1 MDLLLQTLG
10 SGEGPDNADQ
20 DGDMVKELFAKFSNP
35 TTHREEQPE
44 LQSKHEPS
52 VTVEIPVTSF
62 NDLSQYEYLPGHFDV
77 RYVISEIS
85 EADAGLSYQVKL
97 QSGETEMMSFAQLQS
112 LQNGPEALSN
122 FLNYGPDHYISSRSA
137 SAVPSEEQSSS
148 SDSDIPDMRRSRRTT
163 RGQRS
168 GFTAFFEAI
177 SSDEATRHTRR
188 KRSPSSE
195 DIIASSGA
203 TSKKRRVLRRR
214 QRDTRSVVSLSEE
227 SDYSAPKG
235 TRHSTRT
242 RKSKKRSLRER
253 NEDDISNAE
262 DTPRTQ
268 KFFGAKEVFRKVPE
282 HDAFRQRHRNV
293 CEVCHIIGDDYTKGP
308 LVFCQGCTSAYH
320 QGCLGPRSAREHL
333 VTKVAEDLFLL
344 QCRRCLGISHAKDP
358 SNFHQSRCSICNIRG
373 NMSKPIRE
381 RLTPKQE
388 QQLRQQNGG
397 KDPITPFDMS
407 RVNDVENLLFRC
419 TTCRRGF
426 HFEHLSEITHMT
438 WQCEDCA
445 SVPGE
450 VGAIVAWRPV
460 AHKSDAAKGA
470 DREYLIKW
478 KNKSY
483 NHTTWM
489 PGSWVWGF
497 VNHHMRRAFMRS
509 DKSLEPCMTAEEA
522 IPEDFLLVDI
532 VFDVRFAGASP
543 DTGRKRSFAE
553 DVARVDDV
561 VEMYVKFKGL
571 PYEDVAWDTPP
582 ERSSNPERWESFRA
596 AYEDWVKREYTHIPN
611 QDNLRRRVAHV
622 RKQNFSSN
630 VVKSGQ
636 PETMTGGQIMDYQKD
651 GLDWLYYMWYKQQ
664 NAILA
669 DEMGLGKTIQVI
681 GLMATL
687 VQYHK
692 CWPFL
697 IVVPNSTCPNWRKE
711 IKTWV
716 PSLRVVTYYGSAF
729 SRKLAQDYEM
739 FADDDTSLRCHVV
752 VASYETLVD
761 DASRRLLSKVPWAGL
776 IVDEG
781 QRLKNDKSQLYDA
794 LSRIKFPF
802 KILLT
807 GTPLQNNIRELF
819 NLLQFCDPSKRAD
832 DLENEYGDLSKEN
845 ILELHNMIRPFFL
858 RRTKAQVLTFLPPVA
873 QIIVPVSMTTVQKK
887 LYKSILAKN
896 PQLIKAIFQRKEG
909 TRSLKQTEKH
919 NLNNILMQLRK
930 CLCHPFVYS
939 RAIEEKTTNTAVSHR
954 HLVDAAAKFQLLEL
968 MLPKLKNRGHR
979 VLIFSQF
986 LENLDIIEDFLEGVG
1001 LTYLRL
1007 DGRMTSL
1014 EKQKTIDAYN
1024 AEDSPYFAFLLST
1037 RSGGVGINL
1046 ATADTVIIMDP
1057 DFNPH
1062 QDMQALSRAHR
1073 IGQKNK
1079 VLVFQLMTRASAEE
1093 KIMQIG
1099 KKKMVLDHVLIDRMV
1114 SEEDDGRDLET
1125 ILRHG
1130 AQALFDDDDS
1140 GDVRYD
1146 SESVD
1151 KLLDRSQAEQASTPD
1166 DRNQGN
1172 QFSFARVWAND
1183 NQNLEDQLQN
1193 VEEEPAPSA
1202 DVWEKILRERE
1213 QAAAEEARRKA
1224 ETLGRGKRKRNAVD
1238 YANDTLMELSPQK
1251 DRPAREEAE
1260 SDREFRATDAM
1271 ESESD
1276 FAPDLDSDDMDNVA
1290 KTTKGESA
1298 LASSK
1303 AFGELTAAV
1312 RAFQR
1317 IPQQDL
1323 PPPLDGN
1330 VEPVPHQ
1337 GPPCIACNQ
1346 VHVVGHCRLK
1356 MAGVEHCP
1364 LCGLAHYGYS
1374 RTCPHL
1380 RSDTQVARMLSAL
1393 KQSTEDR
1400 ELVQLAKKYLNGVR
1414 GDLAQRK
1421 RKQASKAASSLTNHG
1436 IPTTNLNPSAAVTT
1450 THSPMVNLT
1459 LQHTTQTTREEP
1471 SAIGTTNPS
1480 IIDLTTNDG
1489 ANDGTWQSTYQQPPW
1504 GGPHQ
1509 LPNPY

>member
-10 SGEGPDNADQ
+10 SGEGPDNADN
-20 DGDMVKELFAKFSNP
+20 DGDMVKELFAKFNNP
-35 TTHREEQPE
+35 TAGREEE
-44 LQSKHEPS
+44 LAPQSKSEPS
-52 VTVEIPVTSF
+52 VMVEIPATSTS
-62 NDLSQYEYLPGHFDV
+62 DLSQYDFLPGHFDV

-85 EADAGLSYQVKL
+85 EVDAGLSYQVKL
-97 QSGETEMMSFAQLQS
+97 QSGETETMSFAQLQS
-112 LQNGPEALSN
+112 LQNGPESLSN

-137 SAVPSEEQSSS
+137 SAIPSEEQSSS
-148 SDSDIPDMRRSRRTT
+148 SDSDIPDMRRSRRAT

-177 SSDEATRHTRR
+177 SSDEGTRRTRR

-214 QRDTRSVVSLSEE
+214 DKNTRSVVSLSDE

-242 RKSKKRSLRER
+242 RKSKKKSLRER
-253 NEDDISNAE
+253 NEDDISDAE
-262 DTPRTQ
+262 DAPRMQ
-268 KFFGAKEVFRKVPE
+268 KFFGAKEFFRKVPE

-293 CEVCHIIGDDYTKGP
+293 Y
-308 LVFCQGCTSAYH
+308 
-320 QGCLGPRSAREHL
+320 
-333 VTKVAEDLFLL
+333 
-344 QCRRCLGISHAKDP
+344 
-358 SNFHQSRCSICNIRG
+358 
-373 NMSKPIRE
+373 
-381 RLTPKQE
+381 
-388 QQLRQQNGG
+388 
-397 KDPITPFDMS
+397 
-407 RVNDVENLLFRC
+407 
-419 TTCRRGF
+419 
-426 HFEHLSEITHMT
+426 
-438 WQCEDCA
+438 
-445 SVPGE
+445 
-450 VGAIVAWRPV
+450 
-460 AHKSDAAKGA
+460 
-470 DREYLIKW
+470 
-478 KNKSY
+478 
-483 NHTTWM
+483 
-489 PGSWVWGF
+489 
-497 VNHHMRRAFMRS
+497 
-509 DKSLEPCMTAEEA
+509 KSLEPCMTAEEA

-532 VFDVRFAGASP
+532 VFDVRYSSASP
-543 DTGRKRSFAE
+543 DTGRKHTFEE

-571 PYEDVAWDTPP
+571 PYEEATWDTPP

-611 QDNLRRRVAHV
+611 QDNLRRRIAHV

-681 GLMATL
+681 GLIATL

-794 LSRIKFPF
+794 LSRIRFPF

-832 DLENEYGDLSKEN
+832 DLENEYGDLSTEN

-858 RRTKAQVLTFLPPVA
+858 RRTKAQVLSFLPPVA

-887 LYKSILAKN
+887 LYKFILAKN

-909 TRSLKQTEKH
+909 TRALKQTEKH

-939 RAIEEKTTNTAVSHR
+939 RAIEEKTSNAAVSHR

-1007 DGRMTSL
+1007 DGRMSSL

-1024 AEDSPYFAFLLST
+1024 AEESPYFAFLLST

-1166 DRNQGN
+1166 DSNQGN

-1224 ETLGRGKRKRNAVD
+1224 ETLGRGKRKRTAVD
-1238 YANDTLMELSPQK
+1238 YANDALMELSPNK
-1251 DRPAREEAE
+1251 DRPAREQAE
-1260 SDREFRATDAM
+1260 SDREFRADDAM

-1276 FAPDLDSDDMDNVA
+1276 FAPDLDSDDMGQVA
-1290 KTTKGESA
+1290 KT
-1298 LASSK
+1298 SK
-1303 AFGELTAAV
+1303 V
-1312 RAFQR
+1312 HAFQR
-1317 IPQQDL
+1317 VPQQDL

-1337 GPPCIACNQ
+1337 GPPCIACNR

-1380 RSDTQVARMLSAL
+1380 RSDTQVSRMLAAL
-1393 KQSTEDR
+1393 KESTEDR
-1400 ELVQLAKKYLNGVR
+1400 ELVQLAKKYLNGIR

-1436 IPTTNLNPSAAVTT
+1436 IPTTNSNANPVVATN
-1450 THSPMVNLT
+1450 SPMIDLT
-1459 LQHTTQTTREEP
+1459 GQHNTQTTHEVP
-1471 SAIGTTNPS
+1471 SAVGATNS
-1480 IIDLTTNDG
+1480 STIDLTTNDG
-1489 ANDGTWQSTYQQPPW
+1489 TRQSTYQQPPW
-1504 GGPHQ
+1504 GASQPF
-1509 LPNPY
+1509 PNHYGYSGHGV